1 MRPVLRVA
9 AAALAVLAASA
20 PAAAHA
26 GEGETAVSAGL
37 GLGTWV
43 APNPDEDAE
52 EETISATA
60 GGVAQVVYEKSFS
73 EALSWRLDAWGG
85 LYTGGGTSYG
95 GVVAGGL
102 VYRFDV
108 LKYVP
113 YAIIELGGQVLS
125 GGALAETTLD
135 PVLQVGGGLDVLRS
149 RQSSWGVEL
158 RIGGFAGDTVT
169 TSLGF
174 RVTRRWGYF

>member
-1 MRPVLRVA
+1 VISLL
-9 AAALAVLAASA
+9 AAALLVCL
-20 PAAAHA
+20 PRLAHA
-26 GEGETAVSAGL
+26 GEGEKAVSGGL
-37 GLGTWV
+37 GIGTWV

-52 EETISATA
+52 EETIAAS
-60 GGVAQVVYEKSFS
+60 GGLIAQVVYEQAFS
-73 EALSWRLDAWGG
+73 EALSWRLEAWGAV
-85 LYTGGGTSYG
+85 YTGTDGRSYG
-95 GVVAGGL
+95 AVAAGGL

-113 YAIIELGGQVLS
+113 YGIVELGGQYLT
-125 GGALAETTLD
+125 GGELAEAALD
-135 PVLQVGGGLDVLRS
+135 PVLQVGGGLDVLKS

-174 RVTRRWGYF
+174 RMTRRWDYF